1 MRALIATL
9 VVATAWG
16 SAHLDAAQND
26 LALGRPLFLEHC
38 ASCHG
43 PDGQGGRGPV
53 LAVRKLRNAGSDEDI
68 AWFIENGIAGSIMT
82 GFSLPKAE
90 VKLIVAW
97 VRKLGDTTSTA
108 APGSVDRGGLLYQ
121 GKGACVRCHALKGFG
136 GAIGPDLTDVGARRT
151 IAYLRTSLIDPE
163 TEVPQTRTVDAP
175 RENFLLVSVEIR
187 GRRIEGVRVNEDAF
201 SILVRD
207 MSGELHSLNKAD
219 ISSLTKRWGK
229 SPMPSY
235 RTVLSERELDDLVAF
250 LASQR
255 GEP

>member
-1 MRALIATL
+1 MRAVIATL
-9 VVATAWG
+9 VVVMGWC
-16 SAHLDAAQND
+16 SAHLDAAQDD
-26 LALGRPLFLEHC
+26 LALGRTLFLEHC
-38 ASCHG
+38 ATCHG
-43 PDGQGGRGPV
+43 PDGQGGRGPI
-53 LAVRKLRNAGSDEDI
+53 LAVRKLRTAGSDDDI
-68 AWFIENGIAGSIMT
+68 VWFIENGISGSIMT
-82 GFSLPKAE
+82 GFTLPKDD
-90 VKLIVAW
+90 VKRIVAW
-97 VRKLGDTTSTA
+97 VRKLGDTPFTA

-121 GKGACVRCHALKGFG
+121 AKGGCARCHTLKGFG
-136 GAIGPDLTDVGARRT
+136 EAIGPDLTDIGARRT
-151 IAYLRTSLIDPE
+151 VTYLRTSLTDPE
-163 TEVPQTRTVDAP
+163 ADVLQNRTVDNP

-207 MSGELHSLNKAD
+207 MSGELHSLSKVD

-235 RTVLSERELDDLVAF
+235 RTVLSDQELDDLVAF